1 MSRRKGTEATK
12 KYTAFVLSLPSSLF
26 IGPPKKDKSQILA
39 EKVAP
44 CTFGLYCMIFF
55 HAVHTTQ
62 FI

>member
-26 IGPPKKDKSQILA
+26 IGPPKKNKSQILA